1 MVRPESRL
9 LPMVLLCQD
18 GVPPFAAFASEL
30 SETRTLRYHF
40 YSPIIVSAINKQSVK
55 LEIFFAKGVCSL

>member
-1 MVRPESRL
+1 
-9 LPMVLLCQD
+9 MVLLCQD

-40 YSPIIVSAINKQSVK
+40 YSPIIVSATNKQSVK